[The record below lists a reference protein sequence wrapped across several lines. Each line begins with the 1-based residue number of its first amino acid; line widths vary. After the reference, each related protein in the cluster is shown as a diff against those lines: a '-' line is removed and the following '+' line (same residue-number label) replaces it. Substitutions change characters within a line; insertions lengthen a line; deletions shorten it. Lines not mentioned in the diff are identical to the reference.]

1 MCCFQISH
9 IKMRSLAGEPISQKC
24 TKDWFFSPS
33 GHKEKLGEG
42 ERIVFCQPKS
52 EFCGS
57 FAEMRKIKI
66 SQFGPLHFTF
76 RLFSSE
82 TNDNSFQR
90 MISELAEQIWLQNH
104 IDAEEKKPV
113 WSVCN
118 GVLERQCDLS
128 TKFFPKVLKAEPPS
142 KKKKRWKHS
151 TLSPHYVNSA
161 KAQTAA
167 CVAVYDDLLMLWVVK
182 SITSKSWGQ
191 GTIWRYCSRLSA
203 HLRCHCYLV
212 IVTCI
217 TGFFP
222 IVCSTADSVCKTNKY
237 SVHITS

>member
-1 MCCFQISH
+1 MHKGLI
-9 IKMRSLAGEPISQKC
+9 
-24 TKDWFFSPS
+24 FSPS

-82 TNDNSFQR
+82 TNDDSFQR

-142 KKKKRWKHS
+142 KKKKKVKALHP
-151 TLSPHYVNSA
+151 LSSLCKFSKGSDSSMCSSLWWSSYALSGKINNKQVLRARNNLEILFQALRTFKVPLLPCYCDMYYRFFSY
-161 KAQTAA
+161 
-167 CVAVYDDLLMLWVVK
+167 CV
-182 SITSKSWGQ
+182 
-191 GTIWRYCSRLSA
+191 
-203 HLRCHCYLV
+203 
-212 IVTCI
+212 
-217 TGFFP
+217 
-222 IVCSTADSVCKTNKY
+222 
-237 SVHITS
+237 